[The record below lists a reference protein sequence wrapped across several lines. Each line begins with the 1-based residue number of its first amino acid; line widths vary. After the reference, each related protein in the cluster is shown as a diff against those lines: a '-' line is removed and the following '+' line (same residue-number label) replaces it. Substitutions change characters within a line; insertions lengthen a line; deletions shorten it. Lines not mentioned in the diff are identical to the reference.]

1 MISWPDVGV
10 VIPTRDRPAQLR
22 AALAAVRAQ
31 DYPGRVRTVIV
42 HDRSEP
48 DRSLADGG
56 LANHGL
62 ARHGRVQVLVNHR
75 TPGLAGARN
84 TGVLALD
91 TELVAFCDDDDV
103 WLPGKLTAQVRAL
116 RARPFAEFASCGIV
130 VLAGGQASLRL
141 AGRDQVG
148 YRDLIRSRMVMVHSS
163 TYLADHCALTGGIG
177 LLDESIPGGQNED
190 WDLALR
196 AARRHPIVVADSA
209 LVRVSWDDGSFYA
222 RQWDT
227 MADGLRWM
235 LAHHPDLARSPAG
248 AARVYG
254 QLAFA
259 SACQGRRPA
268 AWRYCWRAVRRNW
281 HERRVPVAL
290 AVSAGLVS
298 GETVLRR
305 LHARGHGI

>member
-91 TELVAFCDDDDV
+91 TELVAFCDDDDE

-148 YRDLIRSRMVMVHSS
+148 YRDLIRSR
-163 TYLADHCALTGGIG
+163 
-177 LLDESIPGGQNED
+177 
-190 WDLALR
+190 
-196 AARRHPIVVADSA
+196 
-209 LVRVSWDDGSFYA
+209 
-222 RQWDT
+222 
-227 MADGLRWM
+227 
-235 LAHHPDLARSPAG
+235 
-248 AARVYG
+248 
-254 QLAFA
+254 
-259 SACQGRRPA
+259 
-268 AWRYCWRAVRRNW
+268 
-281 HERRVPVAL
+281 
-290 AVSAGLVS
+290 
-298 GETVLRR
+298 
-305 LHARGHGI
+305 